1 MDFFETMSF
10 ANIDWYEIWLA
21 SVDTFWMLGGS
32 LLFTVVLGLP
42 LGVLLFLTGPRQM
55 FEQKAVYTL
64 LSLVVNILRSLPF
77 IILLI
82 VMIPLTVL
90 ITGTSLGVAG
100 AIPPLV
106 VGATPFFARLVET
119 ALREVDKGIIEATQA
134 MGASTRQI
142 IWNALLPEAG
152 GHHRRHHRHRH
163 HPGLVHRDGRS
174 GRRRRAGR
182 PGDPLRLSALPDRR
196 DGGHGGDAADPRPD
210 SANRGRQAGGALLAQ
225 VSLPA
230 KPKTLSAAVIHS
242 RQEHL
247 ERS

>member
-142 IWNALLPEAG
+142 I
-152 GHHRRHHRHRH
+152 
-163 HPGLVHRDGRS
+163 
-174 GRRRRAGR
+174 
-182 PGDPLRLSALPDRR
+182 
-196 DGGHGGDAADPRPD
+196 
-210 SANRGRQAGGALLAQ
+210 
-225 VSLPA
+225 
-230 KPKTLSAAVIHS
+230 
-242 RQEHL
+242 
-247 ERS
+247 

>member
-142 IWNALLPEAG
+142 IWNALLPEA
-152 GHHRRHHRHRH
+152 
-163 HPGLVHRDGRS
+163 
-174 GRRRRAGR
+174 R
-182 PGDPLRLSALPDRR
+182 PGII
-196 DGGHGGDAADPRPD
+196 AAITVT
-210 SANRGRQAGGALLAQ
+210 AITL
-225 VSLPA
+225 VSYTA
-230 KPKTLSAAVIHS
+230 MD
-242 RQEHL
+242 EW
-247 ERS
+247 

>member
-142 IWNALLPEAG
+142 IWNALLPEA
-152 GHHRRHHRHRH
+152 
-163 HPGLVHRDGRS
+163 
-174 GRRRRAGR
+174 R
-182 PGDPLRLSALPDRR
+182 PGII
-196 DGGHGGDAADPRPD
+196 AAITVTAITLV
-210 SANRGRQAGGALLAQ
+210 SYTAMAGVVGAGGLGDLAIRFGYQRFQTDVMVVTVVMLLIRVQ
-225 VSLPA
+225 ILQTVGDKL
-230 KPKTLSAAVIHS
+230 VVHFS
-242 RQEHL
+242 RK
-247 ERS
+247 

>member
-42 LGVLLFLTGPRQM
+42 LGVLLLLTGPRQM

-142 IWNALLPEAG
+142 IWNALLPEA
-152 GHHRRHHRHRH
+152 
-163 HPGLVHRDGRS
+163 
-174 GRRRRAGR
+174 R
-182 PGDPLRLSALPDRR
+182 PGII
-196 DGGHGGDAADPRPD
+196 AAITVTAITLV
-210 SANRGRQAGGALLAQ
+210 SYTAMAGVVGAGGLGDLAIRFGYQRFQTDVMVVTVVMLLILVQ
-225 VSLPA
+225 ILQTVGDKL
-230 KPKTLSAAVIHS
+230 VVHFS
-242 RQEHL
+242 RK
-247 ERS
+247 

>member
-90 ITGTSLGVAG
+90 ITGTSLGVTG

-142 IWNALLPEAG
+142 IWNALLPEA
-152 GHHRRHHRHRH
+152 
-163 HPGLVHRDGRS
+163 
-174 GRRRRAGR
+174 R
-182 PGDPLRLSALPDRR
+182 PGII
-196 DGGHGGDAADPRPD
+196 AAITVTAITLV
-210 SANRGRQAGGALLAQ
+210 SYTAMAGVVGAGGLGDLAIRFGYQRFQTDVMVVTVVMLLILVQ
-225 VSLPA
+225 ILQTVGDKL
-230 KPKTLSAAVIHS
+230 VVHFS
-242 RQEHL
+242 RK
-247 ERS
+247 

>member
-142 IWNALLPEAG
+142 IWNALLPEA
-152 GHHRRHHRHRH
+152 
-163 HPGLVHRDGRS
+163 
-174 GRRRRAGR
+174 R
-182 PGDPLRLSALPDRR
+182 PGII
-196 DGGHGGDAADPRPD
+196 AAITITAITLV
-210 SANRGRQAGGALLAQ
+210 SYTAMAGVVGAGGLGDLAIRFGYQRFQTDVMVVTVVMLLILVQ
-225 VSLPA
+225 ILQTVGDKL
-230 KPKTLSAAVIHS
+230 VVHFS
-242 RQEHL
+242 RK
-247 ERS
+247 